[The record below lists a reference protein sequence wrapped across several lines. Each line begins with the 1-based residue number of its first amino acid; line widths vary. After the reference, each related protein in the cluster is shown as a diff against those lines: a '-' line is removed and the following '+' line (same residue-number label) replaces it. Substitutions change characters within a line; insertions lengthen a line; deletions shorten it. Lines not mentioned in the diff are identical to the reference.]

1 VLLHKPVPNSRL
13 REAIARLIE
22 PQRSIGAGA
31 GGPEEMLGISRREAM
46 TTLAATALAAGSST
60 HVAADQLSTAR
71 ARMPRF
77 RIRTLTAGV
86 RLDGPGDTGPVESA
100 LAFLKR
106 AKQRVIDA
114 GYEVQTIRVA
124 MNPQLLDASA
134 RVREAALPQ
143 LATIDR
149 MVAEASAVASIG
161 PVFSRGT
168 LEGEL
173 SAWGSELI
181 RSTKSISFSVAV
193 ATPGGGVNTQA
204 ARAAAEIIVALSRAL
219 PGGVGNF
226 RFAAAANI
234 PAGTP
239 FFPVAWHDGDPTLAV
254 GLETANIVHDAF
266 SGTHDANEASERLRH
281 ALNEALAPVEK
292 LAQSLAHDGKRQYL
306 GIDSSPAPGADSSIG
321 GAIEALTGVPFGS
334 AATLQACAA
343 ITGAIK
349 TLHVQTCG
357 YSGLMLPILEDP
369 VLAQRASEGRIRVS
383 ELLLFSSVCGTGLDV
398 VPLAGDA
405 SADSLGR
412 LIGDVATLAHR
423 LRKPLSARLFPVPGK
438 TAGETATFND
448 PLLFA
453 CKTLPL
459 D

>member
-1 VLLHKPVPNSRL
+1 
-13 REAIARLIE
+13 
-22 PQRSIGAGA
+22 
-31 GGPEEMLGISRREAM
+31 MSRREVM
-46 TTLAATALAAGSST
+46 TTLAATAIAAGSST
-60 HVAADQLSTAR
+60 QAAGDQPSTAR
-71 ARMPRF
+71 VRAPRF
-77 RIRTLTAGV
+77 RVRTLTAGV
-86 RLDGPGDTGPVESA
+86 RLTSPADVGPVEAA
-100 LAFLKR
+100 LAFLKT
-106 AKQRVIDA
+106 AKQRVSDA
-114 GYEVQTIRVA
+114 GYEVQTVRVA
-124 MNPQLLDASA
+124 MNPLLLDAPA
-134 RVREAALPQ
+134 RTRASALPQ
-143 LATIDR
+143 LVAIDR
-149 MVAEASAVASIG
+149 MIADAGAVASIG
-161 PVFSRGT
+161 PVLARGVPD
-168 LEGEL
+168 GEL
-173 SAWGSELI
+173 PAWGSELV
-181 RSTKSISFSVAV
+181 RSTRSISFSVAV
-193 ATPGGGVNTQA
+193 ATPDSGVSTQA
-204 ARAAAEIIVALSRAL
+204 ARAAAEIIVSLSRAL

-239 FFPVAWHDGDPTLAV
+239 FFPVAWHEGEPTLAV
-254 GLETANIVHDAF
+254 GLETPNVVHDAF
-266 SGTHDANEASERLRH
+266 AGTHDANEARERLRSS
-281 ALNEALAPVEK
+281 LNEALAPVEK
-292 LAQSLAHDGKRQYL
+292 LAQQLGHEGKRKYL

-334 AATLQACAA
+334 PATLQACAA
-343 ITGAIK
+343 ITEAIK
-349 TLHVQTCG
+349 SLRVQTCG

-369 VLAQRASEGRIRVS
+369 VLARRASEGRIRVS

-438 TAGETATFND
+438 TVGEMATFND